1 MVHDRLAPRGFEV
14 FLPHVQIWSR
24 RGGVRKLVS
33 SPMFPGYLFIRH
45 SMDKASYVEVLK
57 SRGLVRILGER
68 WDRLSS
74 IPDEEIDAVRKII
87 DAGLP
92 ALPYPYL
99 REGLRIRILHGP
111 LADIEGI
118 FVMGDPRKGLL
129 VLTVEMLRRSVA
141 VEIDCT
147 LVAAA

>member
-1 MVHDRLAPRGFEV
+1 MVHDRLASLRYHA
-14 FLPHVQIWSR
+14 FLPRVQAWSR
-24 RGGVRKLVS
+24 HGATRKLVS

-45 SMDKASYVEVLK
+45 AMDKTSYIEILK

-74 IPDEEIDAVRKII
+74 IPDDEIDVVRKIA

-92 ALPYPYL
+92 VLPYPYL
-99 REGLRIRILHGP
+99 REGQRMRILRGP
-111 LADIEGI
+111 LAGVDGT
-118 FVMGDPRKGLL
+118 FVTGEPHKGLL
-129 VLTVEMLRRSVA
+129 VLTVELLRRSVA

-147 LVAAA
+147 MVAAA